1 MLKKIITFL
10 VICSFSNANSQQLI
24 SEIKIGI
31 PKKSE
36 AFQFEDE
43 ETKNIFLFL
52 DNKEVISSFKL
63 DENLKVIDSI
73 KINKGKNKIES
84 IIGYAKNQST
94 YFTYW
99 NSNDKKLFYVLSYD
113 FDKKESN
120 VATINFDIGK
130 EAVINKVT
138 IQNKFYIITATKNTN
153 NVNFYCFTDKTFTK
167 KTVELNGC
175 VFYDDNQGKIPFYD
189 LATKSFSAL
198 FAGVQNISEDNPASL
213 TFASYEKKSYS
224 KDNSIIFTFD
234 NNRNYTQFL
243 KIDLDS
249 YQYDY
254 KLFSQPFYAID
265 PESFEIHMSNSFFVN
280 DNLIQLRGNSSNL
293 TISIKDSNRKEIKN
307 LNVFLDKEIDFKNSD
322 IIQERLSIKNTR
334 TLDKSNQLLRKISN
348 SNAAISCYFEND
360 MYYLTLG
367 SSSEVQNNNAMM
379 YGGMFGLTGAL
390 ISLALTSNY
399 TINNIESYNNR
410 VVVYINCL
418 FDKDFNHVN
427 GEKKQLAFDK
437 LRLFIAENRLANN
450 IAFKLNDKLIY
461 GGNNS
466 NKKFVFYSFSD
477 N

>member
-1 MLKKIITFL
+1 MLKKFIILFVFCFTS
-10 VICSFSNANSQQLI
+10 VKSQSFF
-24 SEIKIGI
+24 SEIDVNI

-43 ETKNIFLFL
+43 ETKNVFLFF
-52 DNKEVISSFKL
+52 DNKEVVSSFKL
-63 DENLKVIDSI
+63 DENLKVVDSI

-84 IIGYAKNQST
+84 IIGYAKNQSK

-120 VATINFDIGK
+120 VSTINFDIGK
-130 EAVINKVT
+130 ETVINRTT
-138 IQNKFYIITATKNTN
+138 IRNKFYIITTTKNTN
-153 NVNFYCFTDKTFTK
+153 FVNFYCFIDKTFTK
-167 KTVELNGC
+167 KTVELNSC
-175 VFYDDNQGKIPFYD
+175 VFYDDNQVKIPFHD
-189 LATKSFSAL
+189 LATKSFTAI
-198 FAGVQNISEDNPASL
+198 FGGIQNISEDNPASL
-213 TFASYEKKSYS
+213 TFSSHEKKSYS

-254 KLFSQPFYAID
+254 KLFSQPFFAID

-280 DNLIQLRGNSSNL
+280 DNLIQLRSNSSVL
-293 TISIKDSNRKEIKN
+293 TISVKDSNRKEIKN
-307 LNVFLDKEIDFKNSD
+307 LNVQLDKEIDFKNSD
-322 IIQERLSIKNTR
+322 IIQEKLSIKNTR

-348 SNAAISCYFEND
+348 SNAAVSCYFEND
-360 MYYLTLG
+360 TYYLTLG
-367 SSSEVQNNNAMM
+367 SASEVQNNNSMM
-379 YGGMFGLTGAL
+379 YAGNFGLAGAL

-410 VVVYINCL
+410 IVVYINCL
-418 FDKDFNHVN
+418 FDKNFNHIN

-437 LRLFIAENRLANN
+437 LRLFISENKLNNN

-461 GGNNS
+461 GGTRS
-466 NKKFVFYSFSD
+466 NKKYFFYSFSD